1 MKFITVAVPLFLS
14 AFATAAPEAA
24 QEKRQLD
31 GLGGDLTAGI
41 GGLTSAVGAGAAS
54 LSANGEGLGFT
65 ILGTGPNS
73 VLTAAVA
80 LGTSTFTLVTT
91 QGGQGYTLGAGG
103 SAAASATTSPTGG
116 ATASPSSGGD
126 SSAAVSLNPS
136 KGGGIGFTVLG
147 NGPNSVLT
155 AAVALG
161 TSTFTLVTTQ
171 GGQGY
176 TLGADDA
183 GSVVA
188 SATAATIPSGFMSS
202 VQSVVSSVSTESVAS
217 VLSTSAG
224 GAAPTSYVPVLA
236 VAAVRFD

>member
-1 MKFITVAVPLFLS
+1 MKFIAVAVPLFLS

-24 QEKRQLD
+24 QEKRQRAHPLYLFTSPIDYSADHLALNAVD

-103 SAAASATTSPTGG
+103 A
-116 ATASPSSGGD
+116 D
-126 SSAAVSLNPS
+126 S
-136 KGGGIGFTVLG
+136 
-147 NGPNSVLT
+147 
-155 AAVALG
+155 AVA
-161 TSTFTLVTTQ
+161 SVT
-171 GGQGY
+171 
-176 TLGADDA
+176 GAAD
-183 GSVVA
+183 SIVA
-188 SATAATIPSGFMSS
+188 SATAAAIPSGFTSS

-217 VLSTSAG
+217 VRSTSAG
-224 GAAPTSYVPVLA
+224 GAAPTSGSDSNSNSNSSSS
-236 VAAVRFD
+236 AAASVHPSKLMLYAAGVMGSMVFGAMSL